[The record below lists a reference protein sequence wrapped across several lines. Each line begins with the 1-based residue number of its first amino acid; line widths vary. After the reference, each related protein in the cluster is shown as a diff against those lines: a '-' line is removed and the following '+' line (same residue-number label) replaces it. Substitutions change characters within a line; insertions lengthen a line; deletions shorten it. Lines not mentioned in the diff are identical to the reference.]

1 MAVISGLGSSW
12 ALAKEATATYGT
24 LAAPT
29 RAVPILSE
37 DLKLNKENVVAKTL
51 KGGNYILQSNSWRRG
66 GQTGGGPVQTLLWQS
81 GAALLWEAML
91 GTSATTG
98 AGPYTHTASLA
109 PTLPSYSIDV
119 TLGGTTS
126 TFLRKTILGAK
137 VDTWQLKAALKQ
149 PVTLGQSWVY
159 QSETIVAGAIRGTI
173 PANQKPFSFT
183 DVAISGGAS
192 LTGCVEDITIN
203 GNNNL
208 IKDQFCLGQSSINEP
223 IRNGFADISGTMS
236 VILDGT
242 ATNYG
247 LYTAGNELSLVL
259 TLTGT
264 SPAVT
269 TITMNVRIDG
279 TTPAAN
285 TDGELKATVPFT
297 VLAPTTDASAFT
309 VVTTNSDSVA

>member
-12 ALAKEATATYGT
+12 SLAKETTYGT
-24 LAAPT
+24 LATPT
-29 RAVPILSE
+29 RAVPIISE
-37 DLKLNKENVVAKTL
+37 DMKLNFENVVSKTL
-51 KGGNYILQSNSWRRG
+51 KGGNRILQSNSWRRG
-66 GQTGGGPVQTLLWQS
+66 GKTGGGPVQTLLWQS
-81 GAALLWEAML
+81 GATLLWEAML
-91 GTSATTG
+91 GTNATTG

-109 PTLPSYSIDV
+109 DPLPSYSIDV
-119 TLGGTTS
+119 TLGGTAAGN
-126 TFLRKTILGAK
+126 LRKTVLGAK
-137 VDTWQLKAALKQ
+137 VDTWQLKAALKN

-159 QSETIVAGAIRGTI
+159 QSETLAAGAIRGTI
-173 PANQKPFSFT
+173 PTGQKPYSFT

-223 IRNGFADISGTMS
+223 VRNGFVDISGSMS

-264 SPAVT
+264 SPATT

-279 TTPAAN
+279 STPTAN

-297 VLAPTTDASAFT
+297 CLASTTDASAFT
-309 VVTTNSDSVA
+309 VVTVNSDSTA